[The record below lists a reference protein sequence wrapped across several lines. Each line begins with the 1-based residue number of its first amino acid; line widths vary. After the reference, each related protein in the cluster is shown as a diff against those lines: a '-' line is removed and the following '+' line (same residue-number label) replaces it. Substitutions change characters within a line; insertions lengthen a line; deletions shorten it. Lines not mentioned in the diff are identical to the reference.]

1 MSALLQVD
9 GLSRNFGGLAAVSG
23 IGLDVQEREIL
34 GIIGPNGA
42 GKTTAINL
50 ISGVIKPSS
59 GIVRFKGEEVTGL
72 PPHVLVRKGLARTF
86 QATTVF
92 GNRTVRENC
101 LRGAFLILYPGF
113 VQSLFDTARARA
125 MRAETQARIEEVL
138 GWLGLTA
145 MADMVASNLPYGAQ
159 KTLGLALALVAQ
171 PSLVMLDEPAAGLSA
186 EEADHVRDTIRRL
199 RERGIAVVVIDHN
212 MRFMRDI
219 CDRILV
225 MHHGQEL
232 ARGTPDQVLSNS
244 KVIQAYLGR
253 AYEAAQA

>member
-1 MSALLQVD
+1 MSTLLEVE

-23 IGLDVQEREIL
+23 LGLDVQEREVF

-59 GIVRFKGEEVTGL
+59 GVVRFRGEAVTGL
-72 PPHVLVRKGLARTF
+72 PPHRLVRKGLARTF
-86 QATTVF
+86 QATTVY
-92 GNRTVRENC
+92 GQRSVYENC
-101 LRGAFLILYPGF
+101 LRGAYLHLYPGF
-113 VQSLFDTARARA
+113 LGTFLHTAAARA
-125 MRAETQARIEEVL
+125 MRAEADARIEEVL

-145 MADMVASNLPYGAQ
+145 AADTIASNLPYGAQ
-159 KTLGLALALVAQ
+159 KTLGLAIALVAQ

-219 CDRILV
+219 CDRIFV

-232 ARGTPDQVLSNS
+232 ARGTPDEVLSDPT
-244 KVIQAYLGR
+244 VIQAYLGR
-253 AYEAAQA
+253 AYAKPEA

>member
-1 MSALLQVD
+1 MSALLEVE

-23 IGLDVQEREIL
+23 IGLEVQEREVF

-50 ISGVIKPSS
+50 ISGVIKPSA
-59 GIVRFKGEEVTGL
+59 GRVRFRGEEVTGL
-72 PPHVLVRKGLARTF
+72 PPHRLVRKGLARTF
-86 QATTVF
+86 QATTVY
-92 GNRTVRENC
+92 GQRSVYENC
-101 LRGAFLILYPGF
+101 LRGAYLHLYPGF
-113 VQSLFDTARARA
+113 IQTFFDTARARA
-125 MRAETQARIEEVL
+125 MRDAAAMRIEEVL

-145 MADMVASNLPYGAQ
+145 MADVVASNLPYGAQ
-159 KTLGLALALVAQ
+159 KTLGLAIALVAQ
-171 PSLVMLDEPAAGLSA
+171 PALVMLDEPAAGLSA

-219 CDRILV
+219 CDRIFV

-232 ARGTPDQVLSNS
+232 ARGTPDQVLSNPN
-244 KVIQAYLGR
+244 VIQAYLGR
-253 AYEAAQA
+253 AYAPAQA

>member
-1 MSALLQVD
+1 MSTLLQVE

-23 IGLDVQEREIL
+23 IGLEVQEREVF

-59 GIVRFKGEEVTGL
+59 GRVCFRGDDVTGL

-92 GNRTVRENC
+92 GQRSVYENC
-101 LRGAFLILYPGF
+101 LRGAFLHLYPGF
-113 VQSLFDTARARA
+113 VQTFFDTSHARA
-125 MRAETQARIEEVL
+125 MRDAAAARIDEVL

-145 MADMVASNLPYGAQ
+145 MADIVASNLPYGAQ
-159 KTLGLALALVAQ
+159 KTLGLAIALVAQ
-171 PSLVMLDEPAAGLSA
+171 PALVMLDEPAAGLSA

-212 MRFMRDI
+212 MRFMRGI
-219 CDRILV
+219 CDRIFV

-232 ARGTPDQVLSNS
+232 ARGTPDQVLSDPN
-244 KVIQAYLGR
+244 VIQAYLGR
-253 AYEAAQA
+253 AYAPAQA

>member
-1 MSALLQVD
+1 MSALLEVE

-23 IGLDVQEREIL
+23 ISLEVQEREVF

-59 GIVRFKGEEVTGL
+59 GRVCFRGDDVTGL

-92 GNRTVRENC
+92 GQRSVYENC
-101 LRGAFLILYPGF
+101 LRGAFLHLYPGF
-113 VQSLFDTARARA
+113 VQTFFDTSHARA
-125 MRAETQARIEEVL
+125 MRDAAVTRIEEVL

-145 MADMVASNLPYGAQ
+145 MADIVASNLPYGAQ
-159 KTLGLALALVAQ
+159 KTLGLAIALVAQ
-171 PSLVMLDEPAAGLSA
+171 PALVMLDEPAAGLSA

-212 MRFMRDI
+212 MRFMRGI
-219 CDRILV
+219 CDRIFV

-232 ARGTPDQVLSNS
+232 ARGTPDQVLSDPN
-244 KVIQAYLGR
+244 VIRAYLGR
-253 AYEAAQA
+253 AYAPAQA